1 MKLLVP
7 TKVGIPIWVGTENK
21 TNMIDFSDFEKKTKI
36 IFKDKNLLKQAFIH
50 RSYINENPSTGLF
63 HNERLEF
70 LGDAVLELIVTDY
83 LYKKYSNYTEGD
95 LTALRSALV
104 NAIIISEI
112 ATQVGVNDYLLL
124 SKGEAK
130 DNGKARQYILANTY
144 EAYVGAVFLDQGYET
159 AKNFV
164 TKTLLPKTDEIVN
177 KKLWRDAKSLV
188 QEKAQEF
195 VLLTPSYKVLQ
206 ESGPDHD
213 KHFMVGIF
221 FGADLIA
228 EGKGKSKQ
236 EAEQKAAEMAL
247 KVKNWFD

>member
-1 MKLLVP
+1 
-7 TKVGIPIWVGTENK
+7 
-21 TNMIDFSDFEKKTKI
+21 MIKFSDFEKNTKV

-50 RSYINENPSTGLF
+50 RSYINENPGSFLS

-70 LGDAVLELIVTDY
+70 LGDAVLELIVTDF
-83 LYKKYSNYTEGD
+83 LYKKYPNYTEGE

-104 NAIIISEI
+104 NAVIISEI
-112 ATQVGVNDYLLL
+112 ALKIGMNDYLLL

-144 EAYVGAVFLDQGYET
+144 EAYIGAMYLDQGIEVV
-159 AKNFV
+159 NSFV
-164 TKTLLPKTDEIVN
+164 NKTLLPQTDEIVN

-188 QEKAQEF
+188 QEKCQEF
-195 VLLTPSYKVLQ
+195 VNVTPAYKVLN

-213 KHFMVGIF
+213 KHFTVGIF
-221 FGADLIA
+221 FGSNLIA

-236 EAEQKAAEMAL
+236 EAEQKAAEAAL
-247 KVKNWFD
+247 KVKNWLD